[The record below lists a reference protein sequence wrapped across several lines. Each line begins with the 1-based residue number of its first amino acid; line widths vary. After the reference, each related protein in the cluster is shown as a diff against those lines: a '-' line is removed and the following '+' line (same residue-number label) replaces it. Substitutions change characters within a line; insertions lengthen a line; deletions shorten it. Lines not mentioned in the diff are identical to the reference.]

1 MISLQGVFQKDELV
15 WKTEAAVATSPSSSP
30 LPWDTG
36 SQSTCLLIQQAPGV
50 PKHLL
55 GTPDPPM
62 KKTAKWKLCSK
73 RKCSKNEEKVCK

>member
-15 WKTEAAVATSPSSSP
+15 WKTEAAVAASPSSP
-30 LPWDTG
+30 LLWDTG

-55 GTPDPPM
+55 GTPDPQM
-62 KKTAKWKLCSK
+62 NKTAKWNLYSK
-73 RKCSKNEEKVCK
+73 ADASKMRKK